1 MDTWTIYLCSK
12 SSPLDPWYAVC
23 KFYKSY
29 CKQGITRG
37 YGGDMI
43 ELQSKII
50 KGNLYHICTKYFVKT
65 STNKSNIKVLY
76 CFDYKNM
83 RVYECC
89 PVLAKTIESNYS

>member
-12 SSPLDPWYAVC
+12 SSPWYAVC

-43 ELQSKII
+43 ELRSKII